1 MQMPK
6 HMKILL
12 ASAMSFSL
20 ATSPLTTV
28 VAHAQNAPSAEAPG
42 ASAWQKEF
50 DLWRSASRSATAK
63 DYAAYLK
70 AYPNGK
76 FASVAKRKLDALNS
90 PETADASKAVT
101 EPADAAKTDEVKT
114 AATDQASDDG
124 RKDLQLWREVSKTG
138 TEEGYRKYL
147 KAFPKGKFAK
157 VAQTRI
163 DAILA
168 KANAPADNQDTAAA
182 TEPAAADEGAAEDMA
197 AKTAPDSASDQQAAE
212 ADPAEEQPAEDAQAA
227 DAQDAGTPAEEMQTD
242 QAQSDPAEADQ
253 PEADQAQADQSEP
266 APEEQGSWEQEYALW
281 KEASNGNTVAEYE
294 AYLSAYPK
302 GKFAAIA
309 QSRIV
314 ALAAAEAP
322 VADVA
327 EGDEQPDTKQ
337 QPDENA
343 ANNDQQPQDAVPQ
356 DEDMAN
362 ANEGVTGNDAGQ
374 TPRADQRA
382 AQLSEGTPETE
393 DMVLNREGRH
403 EIQGRLTSLG
413 YDTAGTDGSFG
424 PRSRNAISAWQQ
436 DNGAPVSGYLSEDQ
450 VELIRQQSATAYAQ
464 WLAEQPVVVH
474 KPRPRRDKVII
485 VEERRNPAVDAAI
498 AVGVLGVV
506 VGATKFN
513 RHGKFKRVNKFG
525 RIKLMKCKRKNRC

>member
-1 MQMPK
+1 MPK
-6 HMKILL
+6 HVKILL

-20 ATSPLTTV
+20 ATSPLSTV

-42 ASAWQKEF
+42 ASTWQKEF
-50 DLWRSASRSATAK
+50 DLWRSASRSGTAK

-114 AATDQASDDG
+114 AATDEAADDG

-163 DAILA
+163 DAMLA
-168 KANAPADNQDTAAA
+168 KAKAPADDQDTAAA
-182 TEPAAADEGAAEDMA
+182 KEPAASDEATTEDMTA
-197 AKTAPDSASDQQAAE
+197 DTAPDSANDQQAAQ
-212 ADPAEEQPAEDAQAA
+212 ADPAEAEPAEDAQAA
-227 DAQDAGTPAEEMQTD
+227 DAQDAGTPSEEMQTD
-242 QAQSDPAEADQ
+242 QAQADQAEADQ
-253 PEADQAQADQSEP
+253 PETDQAQAD
-266 APEEQGSWEQEYALW
+266 QGSWEQEYALW

-327 EGDEQPDTKQ
+327 EGDEQPDAKQ

-362 ANEGVTGNDAGQ
+362 ANEGVTGNDADQ

-382 AQLSEGTPETE
+382 AQLSEGTPEIE
-393 DMVLNREGRH
+393 DMILNREARH

-450 VELIRQQSATAYAQ
+450 VALIRQQSATAYAQ
-464 WLAEQPVVVH
+464 WLAEQPVVVE

-525 RIKLMKCKRKNRC
+525 KVKLLKCKRKNRC